1 MSFRSTA
8 GFTLLEVMITVVI
21 IGILAAIVYPSY
33 QEYVLRSNRAEG
45 MALLN
50 DAAAR
55 QERYYAQ
62 TNRYVNSQ
70 NDIDKLGLSAETTG
84 EGESATKTVRSA
96 TGKYTLTV
104 AARSGTAGYLLTATP
119 LGAQTRDTKC
129 GNLTLNDQGVKGKSG
144 SNSVSDCW
152 R

>member
-1 MSFRSTA
+1 MSFKTAA

-21 IGILAAIVYPSY
+21 VAILAAIAYPSY
-33 QEYVLRSNRAEG
+33 QEYVLRSNRSEG

-62 TNRYVNSQ
+62 TNRYVTSTA
-70 NDIDKLGLSAETTG
+70 DSAKLGLASTT
-84 EGESATKTVRSA
+84 SS
-96 TGKYTLTV
+96 TGKYQL
-104 AARSGTAGYLLTATP
+104 SIAGNGGGYTLTATP
-119 LGAQTRDTKC
+119 QGVQTRDTKC
-129 GNLTLNDQGVKGKSG
+129 ANLTLNAQGVKGKSG
-144 SNSVSDCW
+144 SSSSVDDCW

>member
-1 MSFRSTA
+1 MKVRTAA

-21 IGILAAIVYPSY
+21 IGILAAIAYPSY
-33 QEYVLRSNRAEG
+33 QDYVLRSNRAEG

-62 TNRYVNSQ
+62 TNAYVTATA
-70 NDIDKLGLSAETTG
+70 DIGKLGLS
-84 EGESATKTVRSA
+84 SANSQ
-96 TGKYTLTV
+96 TGKYSLSIG
-104 AARSGTAGYLLTATP
+104 SGGGGYVLTATP
-119 LGAQTRDTKC
+119 QGVQANDTKC
-129 GNLTLNDQGVKGKSG
+129 GNLTLNAQGTKGKSG
-144 SNSVSDCW
+144 SSSVSDCW

>member
-1 MSFRSTA
+1 MKVKTAA

-21 IGILAAIVYPSY
+21 IGILAAIAYPSY
-33 QEYVLRSNRAEG
+33 QDYVLRSNRAEG

-62 TNRYVNSQ
+62 TNSYVTSTDNIS
-70 NDIDKLGLSAETTG
+70 KLGLS
-84 EGESATKTVRSA
+84 SANSQ
-96 TGKYTLTV
+96 TGKYSLSI
-104 AARSGTAGYLLTATP
+104 ASGGGGYILTATP
-119 LGAQTRDTKC
+119 QGAQAKDTKC
-129 GNLTLNDQGVKGKSG
+129 GNLTLNAQGTKGKSG
-144 SNSVSDCW
+144 SSSVNDCW

>member
-1 MSFRSTA
+1 MKARSAA

-21 IGILAAIVYPSY
+21 VGILAAIAYPSY

-45 MALLN
+45 MAMLN

-62 TNRYVNSQ
+62 TNAYITATD
-70 NDIDKLGLSAETTG
+70 DIGKLGLSSTN
-84 EGESATKTVRSA
+84 SQ
-96 TGKYTLTV
+96 TGKYSLSV
-104 AARSGTAGYLLTATP
+104 GSGGGGYTLTATP
-119 LGAQTRDTKC
+119 QGAQANDTKC
-129 GNLTLNDQGVKGKSG
+129 GNLTLNAQGTKGKSG
-144 SNSVSDCW
+144 SSSTNDCW